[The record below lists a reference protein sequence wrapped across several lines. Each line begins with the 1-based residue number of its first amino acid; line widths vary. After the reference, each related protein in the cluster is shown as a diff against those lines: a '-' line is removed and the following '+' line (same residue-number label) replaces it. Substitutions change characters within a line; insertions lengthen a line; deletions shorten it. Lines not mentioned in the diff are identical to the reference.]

1 MPPPII
7 ANGGGGRRFLGS
19 IDMFVFLQAPPSTCL
34 VQEFP
39 TGSWLGF
46 LSFSICSWLR
56 PGKLI
61 ARCLGLSALLVI
73 VLVCSRCTV
82 LYLLC
87 LVDCRYWGCFYRTQ
101 FPVGCLLSLSFLLPL
116 PSPPWV
122 VCPCSAPLVLPSVVP
137 FVKIDCLGCIL
148 FSLISSC
155 VLVGQ
160 FLGLSHGF
168 IPRSGGFGGA
178 CLALD

>member
-1 MPPPII
+1 
-7 ANGGGGRRFLGS
+7 
-19 IDMFVFLQAPPSTCL
+19 MF
-34 VQEFP
+34 
-39 TGSWLGF
+39 G
-46 LSFSICSWLR
+46 
-56 PGKLI
+56 PGVPHW
-61 ARCLGLSALLVI
+61 LLVGI
-73 VLVCSRCTV
+73 LEFQ
-82 LYLLC
+82 YLFMASAWK
-87 LVDCRYWGCFYRTQ
+87 VDCSVSWIVSLAGYRVGM
-101 FPVGCLLSLSFLLPL
+101 FAVLRVVPSRSGRLSILRLFLPDSVPVGCFLSLSFLLPL